1 MSRMDRV
8 AVTEVG
14 GEVGGGAVSTEVE
27 QAFKNLKGGEG
38 GLGPAALKQCKR
50 RHECCCEFAGE
61 KS

>member
-1 MSRMDRV
+1 M
-8 AVTEVG
+8 
-14 GEVGGGAVSTEVE
+14 GGGAVSTEVE

-38 GLGPAALKQCKR
+38 GLGTAALKQCKR